1 MAAAWAC
8 VLQPAVLPWP
18 SRPRASPLTVG
29 PPRSALAQAMSGAM
43 FSRMDVIFRD
53 MGVSGMPGGDR
64 AHLCWRQS
72 EVPWRD
78 PVMAVC

>member
-1 MAAAWAC
+1 
-8 VLQPAVLPWP
+8 
-18 SRPRASPLTVG
+18 
-29 PPRSALAQAMSGAM
+29 MSGAM